1 MMKQIFYTIAVVLI
15 GIAVGTLVYFFYPQ
29 TGDEIKTMTI
39 RVFFSNTYE
48 DPESFFCDKVYFA
61 EREIEKTQTPIYA
74 TLKELLKGPT
84 ETEIEAGFFTNI
96 SDNVKVE
103 SFSTENRIIMIDF
116 DENLNQGVAGSCM
129 VQAIRAQITET
140 LKEFEEVDQVIIS
153 IDGRTEDILQP

>member
-1 MMKQIFYTIAVVLI
+1 MIKQIIYTIAIVLI
-15 GIAVGTLVYFFYPQ
+15 GIAVGTLIYFFYPQ
-29 TGDEIKTMTI
+29 TEDKIETMTI

-48 DPESFFCDKVYFA
+48 DPETFFCDKVYFA
-61 EREIEKTQTPIYA
+61 EREIEKTQTPIYT

-96 SDNVKVE
+96 NDNVKIQ
-103 SFSTENRIIMIDF
+103 SFSTENGITMIDF
-116 DENLNQGVAGSCM
+116 DERLNEGIAGSCL

-140 LKEFEEVDQVIIS
+140 LKQFEEIDQVIIS